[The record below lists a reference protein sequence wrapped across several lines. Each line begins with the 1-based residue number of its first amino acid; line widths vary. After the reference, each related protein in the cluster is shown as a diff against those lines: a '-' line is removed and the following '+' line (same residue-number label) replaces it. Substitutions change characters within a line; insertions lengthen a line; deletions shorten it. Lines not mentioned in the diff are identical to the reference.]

1 MPPVSSPER
10 PVAQRA
16 AYSARPTVLVDGQRS
31 EPVMQMLRSC
41 VVRESE
47 GGMSSLSLTLSN
59 WGSAQGRIGYLFSDG
74 ALIDFGTRLK
84 LYLGETGAPRA
95 VFEGE
100 VHAIEA
106 HAPQGAPPEITF
118 LAEDQLFAARQARRS
133 ALYAD
138 MTPAEVVRRIASNL
152 GLQPDIDGLDGGSG
166 TWAQL
171 NESDLAFLRRL
182 LARFDADLQ
191 LSGDALQVRGS
202 AERDR
207 GSLDLSLYSQLQQ
220 LRVIAD
226 LAEQVTQVT
235 ASGFDLAAGS
245 AYSASS
251 RGARPGPGSGDSGSS
266 LQQRLR
272 ERSEHLAPLTCRNAA
287 EAQALADA
295 AFDQRARRFVRAHGS
310 TEGNAELRVGSTV
323 RIGGIGAR
331 FDNRYAVVEATHR
344 YDLVSGYQT
353 DFVAQSAYLGRA

>member
-41 VVRESE
+41 VVREAE
-47 GGMSSLSLTLSN
+47 GGLSSLSLTLSN
-59 WGSAQGRIGYLFSDG
+59 WGNVQGSIGYLFNDG

-84 LYLGETGAPRA
+84 LYFGETSAPRA

-106 HAPQGAPPEITF
+106 HAPMGAPPEITF
-118 LAEDQLFAARQARRS
+118 LAEDKLFAARQARRS

-138 MTPAEVVRRIASNL
+138 MTPADVVQRIASQL
-152 GLQPDIDGLDGGSG
+152 GLQPDIDGLDAGSG

-191 LSGDALQVRGS
+191 LSGDALQVRRS
-202 AERDR
+202 AERER
-207 GSLDLSLYSQLQQ
+207 GTINLSMYSQLQQ

-226 LAEQVTQVT
+226 LADQVTEVT
-235 ASGFDLAAGS
+235 ASGFDVAAGS
-245 AYSASS
+245 TLQRQQPRRDARHRCRRQRQQRVAAAASS
-251 RGARPGPGSGDSGSS
+251 AASTWHRWPAATRPRRRRWPMPPSTSARAASCA
-266 LQQRLR
+266 RTA
-272 ERSEHLAPLTCRNAA
+272 APKAMPSCAWAA
-287 EAQALADA
+287 PCASTASA
-295 AFDQRARRFVRAHGS
+295 RAS
-310 TEGNAELRVGSTV
+310 
-323 RIGGIGAR
+323 
-331 FDNRYAVVEATHR
+331 ATAMR
-344 YDLVSGYQT
+344 WSRPRT
-353 DFVAQSAYLGRA
+353 ATT

>member
-31 EPVMQMLRSC
+31 DPVMQMLRSC
-41 VVRESE
+41 VVREAE
-47 GGMSSLSLTLSN
+47 GGLSSLSLTLSN
-59 WGSAQGRIGYLFSDG
+59 WGNEQGRIGYLFSDG

-84 LYLGETGAPRA
+84 LYFGETSAPRA

-106 HAPQGAPPEITF
+106 HAPMGAPPEVTF
-118 LAEDQLFAARQARRS
+118 LAEDKLFAARQARRS

-152 GLQPDIDGLDGGSG
+152 GLQPDIDGLDSGSG
-166 TWAQL
+166 SWAQL

-191 LSGDALQVRGS
+191 LSGDALQVRRT
-202 AERDR
+202 AERER
-207 GSLDLSLYSQLQQ
+207 GTIQLSLYSQLQQ

-226 LAEQVTQVT
+226 LADQVSEVT
-235 ASGFDLAAGS
+235 AGGFDLAAGS

-251 RGARPGPGSGDSGSS
+251 RGARLGTGDGDSGSS
-266 LQQRLR
+266 VLQRLQ
-272 ERSEHLAPLTCRNAA
+272 ERSEHLAPLACRNQA

-310 TEGNAELRVGSTV
+310 TEGNAELRVGSSV
-323 RIGGIGAR
+323 RIDGIGPR
-331 FDNRYAVVEATHR
+331 LGNSYAVVEATHR
-344 YDLVSGYQT
+344 YELITGYQT